1 MWTKLSMWGNNMK
14 RIISIILLI
23 GVLFSLFA
31 GCASVRLV
39 NMEREQVDAIVTK
52 VSKTLSGN
60 YFYIYVAYED
70 CVDYWCTEDKSLYD
84 YFENRLGETV
94 PCYLI
99 VYTYDNGAA
108 KQELFFNENLW
119 KEKE

>member
-1 MWTKLSMWGNNMK
+1 MQTKLFTWGNNMK
-14 RIISIILLI
+14 QIISIILLM

-31 GCASVRLV
+31 GCAYVHIV
-39 NMEREQVDAIVTK
+39 NVERKQVNAIVTK

-60 YFYIYVAYED
+60 YFYIHVAYEG

-84 YFENRLGETV
+84 YFENRLGETI
-94 PCYLI
+94 PCYL
-99 VYTYDNGAA
+99 VTYTYDNDTT

-119 KEKE
+119 EEKE

>member
-1 MWTKLSMWGNNMK
+1 MK
-14 RIISIILLI
+14 RIISIILLM

-31 GCASVRLV
+31 GCAYVHIV
-39 NMEREQVDAIVTK
+39 NIEREQVNAIVTK

-60 YFYIYVAYED
+60 YFYIHVAYEG

-84 YFENRLGETV
+84 YFENRLGETI
-94 PCYLI
+94 PCYL
-99 VYTYDNGAA
+99 VTYTYDNDTT

-119 KEKE
+119 EEKE